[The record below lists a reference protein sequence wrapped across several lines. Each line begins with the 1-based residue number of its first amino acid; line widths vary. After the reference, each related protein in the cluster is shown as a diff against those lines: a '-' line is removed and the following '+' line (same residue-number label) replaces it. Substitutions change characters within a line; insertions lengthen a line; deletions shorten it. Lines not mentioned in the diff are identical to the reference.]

1 MDKLDKLKNRL
12 LSQIDKTNPIETEK
26 VDRYVSMVDMFYK
39 LQKEAIKQPIIEI
52 ENGSQHFTKSNP
64 ALADMNKINASL
76 ISLGK
81 DMGLSAP
88 PAGIDGKG
96 TGYDPDDLL

>member
-1 MDKLDKLKNRL
+1 MDKLGKLKNRL

-26 VDRYVSMVDMFYK
+26 VERYVSMVDMFYK

-88 PAGIDGKG
+88 PGIDGKD